1 MAHIRKYDFD
11 YSRRHFME
19 KTAAGVGTAGIL
31 GALWPIMAE
40 SGEINMAYP
49 DELLSIEAYTKG
61 RINTGDWINA
71 DNIDEVK
78 DIVDA
83 GLYHEVK
90 QQGRTFQITKTTT
103 DVTQM
108 FPHEYLEATLSNDG
122 RAEFDADGNVW
133 TDDGSQWIGGNPF
146 PNAKTGLETIANM
159 TLAWG
164 RHDESMYAINAE
176 AITSDG
182 DVAYHYSMVWAEQAA
197 SGRLKGPNKMS
208 DGRGDGILRYQS
220 TWFMTPNDV
229 KGTAFVNIWPYDQ
242 REFPDLFGYL
252 PAFKRVRRFPTNQR
266 FEPLVAGL
274 NFYLSDAWAAGDPYL
289 TWGNYKIVARQPFL
303 GSSQNSVPLDN
314 PGWRPETH
322 GGPKGQTFFTVN
334 KELIPEVIVLE
345 AEPLGYPRAPYSKKR
360 CYVDARNM
368 IFPTLLTYDRRG
380 DLFKVGEPGF
390 GQYANHNLGEKT
402 DKNAVIDNGNPA
414 WSWSWY
420 HSHDMQGDTM
430 SRFQQTDKVSGGYK
444 SEYNKGDLYDNYM
457 TKSAMR
463 RLGT

>member
-19 KTAAGVGTAGIL
+19 KTATGFGAAGVL

-40 SGEINMAYP
+40 TGEINNAYP
-49 DELLSIEAYTKG
+49 EELLSIEAYTKG
-61 RINTGDWINA
+61 KINTGDWINA
-71 DNIDEVK
+71 DNIDLVK

-90 QQGRTFQITKTTT
+90 QQGRKFQIQATTT
-103 DVTQM
+103 DITKM
-108 FPHEYLEATLSNDG
+108 FPHEYLEATLRNQG
-122 RAEFDADGNVW
+122 RAKLDDDGNVW
-133 TDDGSQWIGGNPF
+133 TDDGSQWIGGHPF
-146 PNAKTGLETIANM
+146 PNAKTGLETICNM
-159 TLAWG
+159 TLSWG
-164 RHDESMYAINAE
+164 RHDESTYAMIAD
-176 AITSDG
+176 AVTSEG
-182 DVAYHYSMVWAEQAA
+182 DVAYNYSMIWAEQAA
-197 SGRLKGPNKMS
+197 SGRLNGDPMMS
-208 DGRGDGILRYQS
+208 DGRGEGILRYQS
-220 TWFMTPNDV
+220 TWFSAPNDV
-229 KGTAFVNIWPYDQ
+229 KGTAFINIWPYDQ
-242 REFPDLFGYL
+242 REFPDLYGYL

-303 GSSQNSVPLDN
+303 GSSQNSWQGGLGDQ
-314 PGWRPETH
+314 PGYRPQTH
-322 GGPKGQTFFTVN
+322 GGPKDQTFFTVT

-345 AEPLGYPRAPYSKKR
+345 AEPTGFPRAPYSKKR
-360 CYVDARNM
+360 IYVDARNM
-368 IFPTLLTYDRRG
+368 IFPTFLSYDRRG

-390 GQYANHNLGEKT
+390 GQY
-402 DKNAVIDNGNPA
+402 KNDTSVVMDGAHPA

-430 SRFQQTDKVSGGYK
+430 SRIQQSDQVKGGYR
-444 SEYNKGDLYDNYM
+444 SEYNKGDLYDKYM
-457 TKSAMR
+457 TKAAMR